1 MITVYACAKIN
12 LTLEVTGR
20 RGDGY
25 HEIATVLQEVD
36 LKDTLTFK
44 AHRGLMLDCDIL
56 DLEPS
61 QNLAFKAAELLRKE
75 AGSRKGAAIRIKKR
89 IPPAAG
95 LGGGSSDGVATLK
108 ALNELWGLKLPA
120 SRLLELASKLGS
132 DTAFFVHGGT
142 ALGEGRGEAI
152 TPLPPLPK
160 SWVVLFR
167 PPVAVPQDKT
177 KSLYAALRPSHFSNG
192 QHTRRAIEMLN
203 RQEDVSSLP
212 LFNVFEQV
220 ADTVYTG
227 LSRWR
232 QHLIELGAANVHL
245 AGSGPT
251 LFTIS
256 RDKAELDRV
265 YRSLAA
271 EGLEAYLVRTM
282 VRHE

>member
-44 AHRGLMLDCDIL
+44 AHRGLTLDCDIP

-61 QNLAFKAAELLRKE
+61 QNLAFKAAELLREE
-75 AGSRKGAAIRIKKR
+75 AGSRKGAAIHISKR

-142 ALGEGRGEAI
+142 ALGEGRGDAI

-192 QHTRRAIEMLN
+192 QNTRRAIEMLN

-220 ADTVYTG
+220 AEDVYVG
-227 LSRWR
+227 LGRWR
-232 QHLIELGAANVHL
+232 QRFLDMGAGNVHL

-256 RDKAELDRV
+256 RDKAKLDRV
-265 YRSLAA
+265 YRSLVA
-271 EGLEAYLVRTM
+271 EGLEAYLVQT
-282 VRHE
+282 VARHE

>member
-44 AHRGLMLDCDIL
+44 AHRGLTLDCHIP

-61 QNLAFKAAELLRKE
+61 QNLAFKAAELLREE

-142 ALGEGRGEAI
+142 ALGEGRGDAI

-160 SWVVLFR
+160 SWVVLFK

-192 QHTRRAIEMLN
+192 QHTRRAIEMLD

-220 ADTVYTG
+220 AEDVYAG
-227 LSRWR
+227 LGRWR
-232 QHLIELGAANVHL
+232 RRFLDLGAGNVHL

-251 LFTIS
+251 LFTVS
-256 RDKAELDRV
+256 RDKAKLDRV
-265 YRSLAA
+265 YRALVA
-271 EGLEAYLVRTM
+271 EGLEAYLVQTV

>member
-25 HEIATVLQEVD
+25 HEVATVLQEID
-36 LKDTLTFK
+36 LRDTLTFR
-44 AHRGLMLDCDIL
+44 AHRGLILDCHIP

-61 QNLAFKAAELLRKE
+61 QNLAFRAAELLRKE
-75 AGSRKGAAIRIKKR
+75 AGSRKGAAIRIKKG

-132 DTAFFVHGGT
+132 DTAFFVRGGT

-160 SWVVLFR
+160 SWVVLFK
-167 PPVAVPQDKT
+167 PPIAVPQDKT
-177 KSLYAALRPSHFSNG
+177 KSLYAALRPSHFSKG
-192 QHTRRAIEMLN
+192 QHTKKAIEMLD
-203 RQEDVSSLP
+203 RGGGTSDLP

-220 ADTVYTG
+220 AEDVYVG
-227 LSRWR
+227 LGRWR
-232 QHLIELGAANVHL
+232 QCFIELGAANIHL

-256 RDKAELDRV
+256 RDKAELDRL
-265 YRSLAA
+265 YRALAA
-271 EGLEAYLVRTM
+271 EGLEAYLVRTV

>member
-36 LKDTLTFK
+36 LKDTLSFK
-44 AHRGLMLDCDIL
+44 AHRGLTLDCDIP

-61 QNLAFKAAELLRKE
+61 QNLAFRAAELLREE

-142 ALGEGRGEAI
+142 ALGEGRGDVI
-152 TPLPPLPK
+152 TPLPPLSK
-160 SWVVLFR
+160 SWVVLFK

-192 QHTRRAIEMLN
+192 QHTRKAIEMLD
-203 RQEDVSSLP
+203 RQGDVSSLP

-220 ADTVYTG
+220 AEDVYAG
-227 LSRWR
+227 LGRWR
-232 QHLIELGAANVHL
+232 QRFLELGAADIHL

-251 LFTIS
+251 LFSIGGN
-256 RDKAELDRV
+256 RAQAERL
-265 YRSLAA
+265 YRALVA
-271 EGLEAYLVRTM
+271 EGLEAYLVQTV

>member
-44 AHRGLMLDCDIL
+44 AHRGLTLDCHIP

-61 QNLAFKAAELLRKE
+61 QNLAFKAAELLREE

-142 ALGEGRGEAI
+142 ALGEGRGDAI

-160 SWVVLFR
+160 SWVVLFK

-192 QHTRRAIEMLN
+192 QHTRRAIEMLD

-220 ADTVYTG
+220 AEDVYAG
-227 LSRWR
+227 LGRWR
-232 QHLIELGAANVHL
+232 RRFLDLGAGNVHL

-256 RDKAELDRV
+256 RDKAKLDRV
-265 YRSLAA
+265 YRSLVA
-271 EGLEAYLVRTM
+271 EGLETYLVQT
-282 VRHE
+282 VVSHE

>member
-25 HEIATVLQEVD
+25 HEIATVLQEID
-36 LKDTLTFK
+36 LKDTLTFE
-44 AHRGLMLDCDIL
+44 AHRGLILDCDIP
-56 DLEPS
+56 DLNSS
-61 QNLAFKAAELLRKE
+61 QNLAFRAAELLRKE

-89 IPPAAG
+89 VPPAAG

-120 SRLLELASKLGS
+120 TRLLELASKLGS

-142 ALGEGRGEAI
+142 ALGEGRGDAI

-160 SWVVLFR
+160 SWVVLFK

-192 QHTRRAIEMLN
+192 QHTRRAIEMLD

-220 ADTVYTG
+220 AEAVYTG
-227 LSRWR
+227 LGRWR
-232 QHLIELGAANVHL
+232 QRFLELGAANIHL

-251 LFTIS
+251 LFSIGGN
-256 RDKAELDRV
+256 RAQAERLERALV
-265 YRSLAA
+265 A
-271 EGLEAYLVRTM
+271 EGLETYLVQTV

>member
-36 LKDTLTFK
+36 LKDTLSFK
-44 AHRGLMLDCDIL
+44 AHRGLMLDCDIP
-56 DLEPS
+56 DLNSS
-61 QNLAFKAAELLRKE
+61 QNLALKAAELLREE
-75 AGSRKGAAIRIKKR
+75 AGSRKGAAIHISKR

-95 LGGGSSDGVATLK
+95 LGGGSSDAVATLK

-120 SRLLELASKLGS
+120 TRLLELASKLGS

-142 ALGEGRGEAI
+142 ALGEGRGDMI

-160 SWVVLFR
+160 SWVVLFK

-192 QHTRRAIEMLN
+192 QHMRKAIEMLD
-203 RQEDVSSLP
+203 RQGDVSTLP

-220 ADTVYTG
+220 AEDVYVG
-227 LSRWR
+227 LGRWR
-232 QHLIELGAANVHL
+232 RRFLELGAANIHL

-251 LFTIS
+251 LFS
-256 RDKAELDRV
+256 LSSNRAQAERL
-265 YRSLAA
+265 YRSLVA
-271 EGLEAYLVRTM
+271 EGLEAYLVRTVM
-282 VRHE
+282 RHE

>member
-25 HEIATVLQEVD
+25 HEIATVLQEID
-36 LKDTLTFK
+36 LKDTLTFE
-44 AHRGLMLDCDIL
+44 AHRGLILDCDIP
-56 DLEPS
+56 DLNSS
-61 QNLAFKAAELLRKE
+61 QNLAFRAAELLRKE

-89 IPPAAG
+89 VPPAAG

-120 SRLLELASKLGS
+120 TRLLELASKLGS

-142 ALGEGRGEAI
+142 ALGEGRGDAI

-160 SWVVLFR
+160 SWVVLFK

-192 QHTRRAIEMLN
+192 QHTRRAIEMLD

-220 ADTVYTG
+220 AEAVYTG
-227 LSRWR
+227 LGRWR
-232 QHLIELGAANVHL
+232 QRFLELGAANIHL

-251 LFTIS
+251 LFSIGGN
-256 RDKAELDRV
+256 RAQAERL
-265 YRSLAA
+265 YRALVA
-271 EGLEAYLVRTM
+271 EGLETYLVQTV

>member
-20 RGDGY
+20 RSDGY
-25 HEIATVLQEVD
+25 HEVVTIFQEVD

-44 AHRGLMLDCDIL
+44 ARRGLTLDCHIP
-56 DLEPS
+56 DLKPS

-75 AGSRKGAAIRIKKR
+75 AGSRKGAALRIEKR

-108 ALNELWGLKLPA
+108 ALNELWGLKLPV

-142 ALGEGRGEAI
+142 ALGEGRGDVI

-160 SWVVLFR
+160 SWVVLFK
-167 PPVAVPQDKT
+167 PPVDVPQDKT
-177 KSLYAALRPSHFSNG
+177 KSLYAALRPSHFSKG
-192 QHTRRAIEMLN
+192 QHTKKAIEMLD
-203 RQEDVSSLP
+203 RQEDVSILP

-220 ADTVYTG
+220 AEDVYVG
-227 LSRWR
+227 LGRWR
-232 QHLIELGAANVHL
+232 QRFLELGAANIHL

-251 LFTIS
+251 MFSLS
-256 RDKAELDRV
+256 GNRAQAERL
-265 YRSLAA
+265 YRALVA
-271 EGLEAYLVRTM
+271 EGLEAYLVQTVARY
-282 VRHE
+282 E